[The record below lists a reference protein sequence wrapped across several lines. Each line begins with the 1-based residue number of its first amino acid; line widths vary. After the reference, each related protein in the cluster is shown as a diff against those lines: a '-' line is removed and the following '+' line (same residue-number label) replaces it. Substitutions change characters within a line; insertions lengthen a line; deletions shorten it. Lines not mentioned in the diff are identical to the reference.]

1 MICAADKKQTGLSV
15 QIDNALTPG
24 PSPKG
29 RGDVHLNKKTAPAFT
44 ATRNACK
51 LCAPLGACL
60 AFRGV
65 EGAVPLLHGSQGCS
79 TYIRRYLISHFKEP
93 LDIASSNFSEA
104 TAIFGGKENLQIA
117 LKNVIRQYNPPV
129 IGIATTCLAE
139 TIGDDVGHYLRQI
152 REETPD
158 CKLPEIINVSTPSY
172 VGTHAEGFSA
182 AVRAIVDSLA
192 QAGPRHESINILPGI
207 VSPADI
213 RYLKDIFAAFGLKA
227 ILLPD
232 YSDTLDGPA
241 WSEYQQIPPGGT
253 PVESIRLMGSAKA
266 TIEFG
271 PAKNSVQTA
280 GMLLEE
286 RFGVPLYIV
295 SPPIGVIQTDQ
306 IYDVLE
312 ELSGR
317 KTPESH
323 REERGRLVDA
333 YVDAHKYV
341 FGKRAVIYGDEDLVV
356 GMASLLAEIGMIPVL
371 CASGAETGRLA
382 QRVAEVA
389 PDLTSEITVLEG
401 ADFAE
406 IEDRA
411 AELAP
416 DIMIGNSKGY
426 RLSHK
431 LGIPLIRVGLPIH
444 DRIDGPRILHVG
456 YRGAQQLF
464 DRIAN
469 ALIEKT
475 QDSSPVG
482 YSYM

>member
-1 MICAADKKQTGLSV
+1 MICAVDKNRT
-15 QIDNALTPG
+15 NA
-24 PSPKG
+24 
-29 RGDVHLNKKTAPAFT
+29 NKKTAPAFT

-93 LDIASSNFSEA
+93 LDIASTNFSEA

-152 REETPD
+152 RAENPD
-158 CKLPEIINVSTPSY
+158 CKLPEIVNVSTPSY

-182 AVRAIVDSLA
+182 AVRAIVENLA
-192 QAGPRHESINILPGI
+192 QAGPRHDSINILPGI

-213 RYLKDIFAAFGLKA
+213 RYLKDVFADFGLEM

-241 WSEYQQIPPGGT
+241 WSEYQQIPQGGT
-253 PVESIRLMGSAKA
+253 PVESIRRMGSAKA

-271 PAKNSVQTA
+271 ATCDTVQTA

-286 RFGVPLYIV
+286 RFGVPIYKV

-306 IYDVLE
+306 LYDVLE

-317 KTPESH
+317 KAPETH
-323 REERGRLVDA
+323 CEERGRLVDA

-341 FGKRAVIYGDEDLVV
+341 FGKRTIVYGEQDLVV
-356 GMASLLAEIGMIPVL
+356 GLASLLAEIGMIPVM

-382 QRVAEVA
+382 ERIAEVA
-389 PDLTSEITVLEG
+389 PDLTSEISVLEG

-406 IEDRA
+406 IEDRT

-456 YRGAQQLF
+456 YRGAQQLL